1 MDRAEGRGGEGDEEP
16 GVRAD
21 GGGDVLAAEDA
32 GADEVVGVSCVEAGA
47 GRAHGRAPV
56 AAADQEAF
64 TRLVTGVVVVEDFAG
79 CAVQDGGET
88 GEMDGMGATAG
99 GGDLLQPTAE
109 LGISGEAD
117 GVAVCFGKLT
127 QARRTVQGGAPVSR
141 CDLRGD
147 GGDLPEWTAVAAGWV
162 VGGAS

>member
-1 MDRAEGRGGEGDEEP
+1 M
-16 GVRAD
+16 RAD

-32 GADEVVGVSCVEAGA
+32 GADEVVGVSRVEAGA

-64 TRLVTGVVVVEDFAG
+64 TRLVAGVVVVEDFAG

-127 QARRTVQGGAPVSR
+127 
-141 CDLRGD
+141 
-147 GGDLPEWTAVAAGWV
+147 
-162 VGGAS
+162 